1 MLIKTVL
8 LLITVAFGTLVGY
21 PELRGE
27 EVQPAVL
34 LILSFAAL
42 LGAAYPEGAWRRG
55 LLLGLSVPVAH
66 VIAQLTG
73 TVLPYPLPRF
83 ADTFLAI
90 IPAIVGSYLG
100 VGLRRLVAP
109 AHKEQPRG

>member
-8 LLITVAFGTLVGY
+8 VLVTVAFGTLVGY
-21 PELRGE
+21 TNLRAE

-34 LILSFAAL
+34 LILSFAVL

-66 VIAQLTG
+66 VIAGLTG
-73 TVLPYPLPRF
+73 TVLPYPVPRF
-83 ADTFLAI
+83 ADTFYAL
-90 IPAIVGSYLG
+90 IPALVGSYLG

>member
-8 LLITVAFGTLVGY
+8 LLVTVALGSLVGY
-21 PELRGE
+21 TDIRAE
-27 EVQPAVL
+27 EMQPAVL
-34 LILSFAAL
+34 LLLSFAAL
-42 LGAAYPEGAWRRG
+42 LGAAFPDGAWRRG

-66 VIAQLTG
+66 VVSQLTG

-83 ADTFLAI
+83 ADTFLAL
-90 IPAIVGSYLG
+90 IPAMIGSYLG

-109 AHKEQPRG
+109 VHKEQPRG

>member
-8 LLITVAFGTLVGY
+8 LIVTVAFGSLVGY
-21 PELRGE
+21 SGVRAE

-34 LILSFAAL
+34 TIASFALL

-66 VIAQLTG
+66 VVAQLTG
-73 TVLPYPLPRF
+73 TVLPYPVPRF
-83 ADTFLAI
+83 ADTFLAL
-90 IPAIVGSYLG
+90 IPAMVGSYLG

-109 AHKEQPRG
+109 PHKEQPRG